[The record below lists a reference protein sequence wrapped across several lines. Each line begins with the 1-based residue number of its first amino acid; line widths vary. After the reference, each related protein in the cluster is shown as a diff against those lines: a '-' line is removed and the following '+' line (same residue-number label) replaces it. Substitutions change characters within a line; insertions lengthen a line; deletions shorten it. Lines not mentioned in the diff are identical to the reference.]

1 MARPTDL
8 TPELSLQLIQAL
20 SSGVPIKDACAFVG
34 IAETTYHNWMDRGRK
49 ARKGDELFIE
59 FMKSATRA
67 RVMARVG
74 AVAVI
79 RKSVQ
84 DGNSEDARWFLER
97 SDPANWGRKDMLIQ
111 LGIDPALLKQLK
123 QNADEAGVD
132 LSAIFEAMI
141 NEFANVERPGNSKE

>member
-8 TPELSLQLIQAL
+8 TPEVHQQLIQAL

-34 IAETTYHNWMDRGRK
+34 ISETAYYNWMDRGRK
-49 ARKGDELFIE
+49 ARKGDERFVE
-59 FMKSATRA
+59 FSQSATRA

-132 LSAIFEAMI
+132 LAGLFETMI
-141 NEFANVERPGNSKE
+141 QEFANVERPGNSSK

>member
-1 MARPTDL
+1 MARPADL
-8 TPELSLQLIQAL
+8 TPELQQQIISAL

-34 IAETTYHNWMDRGRK
+34 IDDSTYYKWMDRGRK
-49 ARKGDELFIE
+49 GRKGDKIYIE
-59 FMKSATRA
+59 FFEAATRA

-79 RKSVQ
+79 RSSVKA
-84 DGNSEDARWFLER
+84 GNSEDARWFLER
-97 SDPANWGRKDMLIQ
+97 SDPANWGRKDVLIQ

-123 QNADEAGVD
+123 LTADEAGVD

-141 NEFANVERPGNSKE
+141 NEFANVERPATHPE

>member
-8 TPELSLQLIQAL
+8 TPKVSQQLIQAL

-34 IAETTYHNWMDRGRK
+34 ISDVTYYNWMNRGQK
-49 ARKGDELFIE
+49 ARKGDERFVE
-59 FMKSATRA
+59 FFNAATRA

-74 AVAVI
+74 AVAII

-97 SDPANWGRKDMLIQ
+97 SDPANWGRKDVLIQ
-111 LGIDPALLKQLK
+111 LGIDPTLLKQLK
-123 QNADEAGVD
+123 LNADEAGVD
-132 LSAIFEAMI
+132 LSAIFEELI
-141 NEFANVERPGNSKE
+141 NEFASVERPGDSKE

>member
-8 TPELSLQLIQAL
+8 TPDLQQQLVAAL

-34 IAETTYHNWMDRGRK
+34 IADVTYYNWMNRGQK
-49 ARKGDELFIE
+49 ARKGDERFVE
-59 FMKSATRA
+59 FFKEATRA

-79 RKSVQ
+79 RSSVKA
-84 DGNSEDARWFLER
+84 GNSEDARWFLER
-97 SDPANWGRKDMLIQ
+97 SDPANWGRKDVLIQ

-123 QNADEAGVD
+123 LTADEAGVD

-141 NEFANVERPGNSKE
+141 NEFANVERPAAHPE